1 MRITKQPIKIFFHF
15 IAGKAAADRNKDVYV
30 TVSKLESEIM
40 YESNPDALCNYFDGP
55 INYAFTLITC
65 LPPIRGQFV
74 QIQYKESENS
84 VINLYEIEVHG
95 V

>member
-1 MRITKQPIKIFFHF
+1 
-15 IAGKAAADRNKDVYV
+15 
-30 TVSKLESEIM
+30 M
-40 YESNPDALCNYFDGP
+40 YESNPDALCSYFDGP
-55 INYAFTLITC
+55 INYALTLIMC
-65 LPPIRGQFV
+65 LSPIRGQFV

>member
-1 MRITKQPIKIFFHF
+1 
-15 IAGKAAADRNKDVYV
+15 
-30 TVSKLESEIM
+30 M

-55 INYAFTLITC
+55 INYALTLITC
-65 LPPIRGQFV
+65 LPSIRGQFV

>member
-1 MRITKQPIKIFFHF
+1 
-15 IAGKAAADRNKDVYV
+15 
-30 TVSKLESEIM
+30 M

-55 INYAFTLITC
+55 INYDFTLITC
-65 LPPIRGQFV
+65 FPPIRGQFV

-95 V
+95 VQSASCSLGGPVVVSDCESKIKSN